1 MQFYLKLF
9 LDTDGNMT
17 LSKLGA
23 WEEENMFEYE
33 SYIGA
38 YVHRLELEAAARR
51 KQRQRT
57 K

>member
-17 LSKLGA
+17 LTKLGL
-23 WEEENMFEYE
+23 WEEENQFEYE

-38 YVHRLELEAAARR
+38 YVHRLELEAEARR
-51 KQRQRT
+51 KQNRARR
-57 K
+57 